1 MIDLNAT
8 DEQCSGHL
16 PNIPAEARAAPGPGP
31 GPGIVTITDKNWAM
45 IKFPI
50 SCVARSS
57 VVRRVRTGEH
67 RDWRHRDTNLTLIQ
81 VN

>member
-1 MIDLNAT
+1 MIDLN

-45 IKFPI
+45 IKFP
-50 SCVARSS
+50 STRSS